1 MLRKVVLR
9 ISSDPAETNIT
20 RQRPRKCLKHGVLMP
35 TVGNVSGL
43 LYRTWGKCWKI
54 VLFLLLNQIC
64 GSGGVRLRLAWLCVG
79 FNCKNDSC
87 IKQIIQMFCCNLF
100 KINCASENIKYESWM
115 FCFNSK
121 IINSSGIVWKVWNF
135 ISDIIYTLKLILKWK
150 IPSFSA
156 HFSPLC
162 HLFILALLRE
172 TWVTNE
178 NKNIFNPIFY

>member
-64 GSGGVRLRLAWLCVG
+64 RSGGVRLRLPGCVWDLIV
-79 FNCKNDSC
+79 KNDGC
-87 IKQIIQMFCCNLF
+87 MKQIIQMFCCNLF

-135 ISDIIYTLKLILKWK
+135 ISDIIYTLRLILKWK
-150 IPSFSA
+150 IPSFFFTFFPALPSFY
-156 HFSPLC
+156 FSITARDLG
-162 HLFILALLRE
+162 
-172 TWVTNE
+172 
-178 NKNIFNPIFY
+178 NKWKQKYL